1 MMAAMAEDRR
11 LELHPTYPVR
21 TPRLLLRPVTPDD
34 VDAVLAYRGR
44 ADVCRYLPFE
54 PMDRAE
60 VVESISTR
68 WTTTALTDAGQALLL
83 GVELVATG
91 ELIGDLVL
99 FFHSREHRGGEL
111 GYVINPDFAGRGYA
125 TEAAAALLDL
135 AFDGLGLHRVVAR
148 LDERNDA
155 SARMARRLGMRQEA
169 RLVQSEFFKGE
180 WATELDFALL
190 ADEWPAHRD
199 RLAAAGASSPR

>member
-1 MMAAMAEDRR
+1 MAQERP
-11 LELHPTYPVR
+11 LELRPRYPIR
-21 TPRLLLRPVTPDD
+21 TPRLLLRPVTADD
-34 VDAVLAYRGR
+34 VDAMVAYRGR

-60 VVESISTR
+60 VVESIATR
-68 WTTTALTDAGQALLL
+68 WTTTALTDADQALLL
-83 GVELVATG
+83 GVELIATG
-91 ELIGDLVL
+91 RLIGDLVL

-111 GYVINPDFAGRGYA
+111 GYVINPDLAGQGYA

-169 RLVQSEFFKGE
+169 RLVQNELFKGE

-190 ADEWPAHRD
+190 ASEWPAHRD
-199 RLAAAGASSPR
+199 RLAAATAAAAR